1 MVELLIVI
9 ALVLGIWITIGWIMI
24 FGGYYDVK
32 LSYREPVYKN
42 LLVAPAV
49 FSGWI
54 IVAIIYKSF
63 ELLDWI
69 VHTYYRTTSYTK
81 NYMKRRK

>member
-1 MVELLIVI
+1 MFEPIVVL

-32 LSYREPVYKN
+32 LSYKEPAYKN
-42 LLVAPAV
+42 FLVAPAV

-63 ELLDWI
+63 ELIDWI
-69 VHTYYRTTSYTK
+69 VYTYYRMTSYTK
-81 NYMKRRK
+81 KYVKKRK